1 MDGESNWVVNG
12 IITVAFV
19 ILVLPLAAGVVAS
32 LDALV
37 LLVAI
42 MYVIYTS
49 FSGEAI
55 DPQRPK

>member
-1 MDGESNWVVNG
+1 MEGESNWVVNG
-12 IITVAFV
+12 IITISLV
-19 ILVLPLAAGVVAS
+19 ILVLPLVAGVVES

-42 MYVIYTS
+42 MYVVYTS